1 MSKRMKNILT
11 ENDLVK
17 LYDIDAAVEMAL
29 KTSTT
34 KFDETIDICMNL
46 NIDPKNGEQNVR
58 GKIKLPKSLGK
69 QVKVCVFVPED
80 KQQEAKDAGADIV
93 GSDELVQKVEGGF
106 TEFDR
111 CIASP
116 DMMPSLGKIAKI
128 LGPKGLMPNPK
139 LGTVT
144 NDISKAVKEA
154 KAGQVKYKN
163 DKAGIVHAGIG
174 KISFSEDKILENLK
188 TFYSS
193 IVKSKPDTY
202 KGGTF
207 IKKVT
212 IASTMGI
219 GLQINQTSLR

>member
-1 MSKRMKNILT
+1 MKKRMKNILS
-11 ENDLVK
+11 ENDFTKSYNLG
-17 LYDIDAAVEMAL
+17 DAIEIAL
-29 KTSTT
+29 KSSTT

-116 DMMPSLGKIAKI
+116 DMMSKVGKLGKV
-128 LGPKGLMPNPK
+128 LGPRNLMPNPK

-144 NDISKAVKEA
+144 NDIKQAIDDA
-154 KAGQVKYKN
+154 KAGEIEYKN
-163 DKAGIVHAGIG
+163 NETLIQAGIAKSSFEKEDIKKNIQFFVA
-174 KISFSEDKILENLK
+174 KISKDRPSGVKGDFVKKI
-188 TFYSS
+188 YIS
-193 IVKSKPDTY
+193 P
-202 KGGTF
+202 
-207 IKKVT
+207 
-212 IASTMGI
+212 TMGP
-219 GLQINQTSLR
+219 GINVDINSLNG

>member
-1 MSKRMKNILT
+1 MSKRMKNILS
-11 ENDLVK
+11 ENDLTK
-17 LYDIDAAVEMAL
+17 SYDIGDAVEIAL

-116 DMMPSLGKIAKI
+116 DMMAKVGKLGKV
-128 LGPKGLMPNPK
+128 LGPRNLMPNPK

-144 NDISKAVKEA
+144 NDIKQAIDDA
-154 KAGQVKYKN
+154 KAGEIEYKN
-163 DKAGIVHAGIG
+163 NETLIQAGIAKSSFEKEDIKNNIKFFVD
-174 KISFSEDKILENLK
+174 KISKDRPSGVKGDFVKKI
-188 TFYSS
+188 YIS
-193 IVKSKPDTY
+193 P
-202 KGGTF
+202 
-207 IKKVT
+207 
-212 IASTMGI
+212 TMGP
-219 GLQINQTSLR
+219 GINIDINSLDG

>member
-1 MSKRMKNILT
+1 MGKRMKNIMS
-11 ENDLVK
+11 ENDLEK
-17 LYDIDAAVEMAL
+17 SYDLGDAVEIAL

-69 QVKVCVFVPED
+69 QVKICVFVPED

-106 TEFDR
+106 TDFDR

-116 DMMPSLGKIAKI
+116 DMMSKVGKLGKV
-128 LGPKGLMPNPK
+128 LGPRNLMPNPK

-144 NDISKAVKEA
+144 N
-154 KAGQVKYKN
+154 
-163 DKAGIVHAGIG
+163 
-174 KISFSEDKILENLK
+174 L
-188 TFYSS
+188 
-193 IVKSKPDTY
+193 
-202 KGGTF
+202 
-207 IKKVT
+207 
-212 IASTMGI
+212 
-219 GLQINQTSLR
+219 SLIHI